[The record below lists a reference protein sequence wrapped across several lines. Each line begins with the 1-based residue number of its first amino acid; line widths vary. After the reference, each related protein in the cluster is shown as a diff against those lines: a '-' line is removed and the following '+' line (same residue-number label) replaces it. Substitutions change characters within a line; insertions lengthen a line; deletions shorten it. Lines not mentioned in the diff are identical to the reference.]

1 MQCIIYCTKDSL
13 TEFNK
18 EREKI
23 FTFANLLSE
32 AKLNVTEV
40 LKSPKHLFLYFFELV
55 TDSPWFLYLP

>member
-1 MQCIIYCTKDSL
+1 MYMQCIIYCTKDSL

-32 AKLNVTEV
+32 AELNVTEV
-40 LKSPKHLFLYFFELV
+40 LKLPKHFISVFL
-55 TDSPWFLYLP
+55 